1 MNASG
6 VSVSTRHRVAV
17 GDLLASWAAQRPDRL
32 CAAMDDREYSFAE
45 LDRIADRLHA
55 GMAAFGVRPGDRVAT
70 LAPNRS
76 ELLEL
81 FAGLARAGAIQVPL
95 NAYLKGTFLRHQLS
109 QSRSRVLVVDHAGR
123 AAIEPLLTELPDVET
138 IIHLDDP
145 DPELVARSGRRREIR
160 YAEVMSPRQH
170 RAAADVSPGDT
181 MAIIYTSGTTGLP
194 KGCVLSHGYYCRCGE
209 LNAAALELTDED
221 VLFASLP
228 LFHAGALLIV
238 VMGALHRGVPAR
250 FESSFSASAFFDRAR
265 ATEATVA
272 IGVGAMGAALLARPP
287 STADRRHRLRTM
299 MVAPMAP
306 EAQNRFRD
314 RFGIEPWTEVFG
326 QTECMPITM
335 TPLSSAARDA
345 DGCGLPA
352 PDLDL
357 ALLDDVGDPVS
368 EDAVGEIC
376 VRPLHDRYSLF
387 DGYWTQEAR
396 VAAPFDDGW
405 HHTGDSGRRLPSGSI
420 AFVDRKKDSMRRR
433 GENVSSVELET
444 AINTH
449 PDVLECATHAVPS
462 KMADDDI
469 KVCLVLAEDA
479 DFDPIE
485 FFAFVRSVLPYFAIP
500 RYVEVV
506 AALPR
511 NAVGRIMKHVLR
523 ETPHTVSTVDLE
535 ASGLTVGRAERR

>member
-1 MNASG
+1 MGASG
-6 VSVSTRHRVAV
+6 MSETTRHRVAV
-17 GDLLASWAAQRPDRL
+17 GDLLASWAARRPDRL
-32 CAAMDDREYSFAE
+32 CAAMDDREYTFAE
-45 LDRIADRLHA
+45 LDGIADRLHA
-55 GMAAFGVRPGDRVAT
+55 GMAAFEVHPGDRVAT

-95 NAYLKGTFLRHQLS
+95 NAYLKGTFLQHQLG
-109 QSRSRVLVVDHAGR
+109 QSRSRVLVVDRSGR
-123 AAIEPLLTELPDVET
+123 ASIEPLLAELPDLET
-138 IIHLDDP
+138 IIHLDEP
-145 DPELVARSGRRREIR
+145 DRELVARSGRREIQ
-160 YAEVMSPRQH
+160 YSELTSTGEH
-170 RAAADVSPGDT
+170 RAAANVSAADT

-238 VMGALHRGVPAR
+238 LMGALNRGVPAR
-250 FESSFSASAFFDRAR
+250 FESSFSASAFFGRAR
-265 ATEATVA
+265 VTEATVA
-272 IGVGAMGAALLARPP
+272 IGVGAMGAALLARQS
-287 STADRRHRLRTM
+287 STADREHRLRTM

-335 TPLSSAARDA
+335 TPLSFVARDA

-352 PDLDL
+352 PDLDF
-357 ALLDDVGDPVS
+357 ALLDDAGDLVP
-368 EDAVGEIC
+368 DGAVGEIC
-376 VRPLHDRYSLF
+376 VRPLHDPYSLF

-405 HHTGDSGRRLPSGSI
+405 HHTGDSGRRLPTGSI

-449 PDVLECATHAVPS
+449 PDVLECATHAVAS
-462 KMADDDI
+462 QMADDDI
-469 KVCLVLAEDA
+469 KVCLVLAEGA

-485 FFAFVRSVLPYFAIP
+485 FFAFARSVLPYFAIP

-506 AALPR
+506 PALPR
-511 NAVGRIMKHVLR
+511 NAVGRVMKHALR
-523 ETPHTVSTVDLE
+523 EAPHTVHTVDLE
-535 ASGLTVGRAERR
+535 ALGLTVGRAERR

>member
-6 VSVSTRHRVAV
+6 VSETTRHRVAV
-17 GDLLASWAAQRPDRL
+17 GDLLASWAARRPDRL

-45 LDRIADRLHA
+45 LDGIADRLHA
-55 GMAAFGVRPGDRVAT
+55 GMAAFEVHPGDRVAT
-70 LAPNRS
+70 LATNRS

-81 FAGLARAGAIQVPL
+81 FAGLARAGVIQVPL
-95 NAYLKGTFLRHQLS
+95 NAYLKGTFLRHQLG
-109 QSRSRVLVVDHAGR
+109 QSRSRVLVVDRSGR
-123 AAIEPLLTELPDVET
+123 ASIEPFLAELPDLET
-138 IIHLDDP
+138 IIHLDEP
-145 DPELVARSGRRREIR
+145 DRELVARSGRREIR
-160 YAEVMSPRQH
+160 YSEVTSAGEH
-170 RAAADVSPGDT
+170 RAATDVSPGDI

-238 VMGALHRGVPAR
+238 LMGALYRGVPAR

-265 ATEATVA
+265 ATEVTVA
-272 IGVGAMGAALLARPP
+272 IGVGAMGAALLASPP
-287 STADRRHRLRTM
+287 SGADRGHRLRTM
-299 MVAPMAP
+299 MVAPMAR

-326 QTECMPITM
+326 QTECMPITI
-335 TPLSSAARDA
+335 TALSSAARDA

-352 PDLDL
+352 PDLDF
-357 ALLDDVGDPVS
+357 ALLDDKGDPVP
-368 EDAVGEIC
+368 DGAVGEIC
-376 VRPLHDRYSLF
+376 VRPHDPYSLF
-387 DGYWTQEAR
+387 NGYWTHQEQ

-433 GENVSSVELET
+433 GENVSSVELEA
-444 AINTH
+444 AINNH

-462 KMADDDI
+462 EMADDDI
-469 KVCLVLAEDA
+469 KVCLVLAEKA

-485 FFAFVRSVLPYFAIP
+485 FFAFARSVLPYFAIP

-511 NAVGRIMKHVLR
+511 NAVGRVMKHVLR
-523 ETPHTVSTVDLE
+523 EAPHTVQTIDLE
-535 ASGLTVGRAERR
+535 ALGLTVGRAERR